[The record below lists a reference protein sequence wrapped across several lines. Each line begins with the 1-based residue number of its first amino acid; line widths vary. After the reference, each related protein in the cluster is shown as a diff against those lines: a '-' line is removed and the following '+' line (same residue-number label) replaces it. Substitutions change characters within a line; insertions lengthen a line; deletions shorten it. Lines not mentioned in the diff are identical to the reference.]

1 MQSAGTAAAN
11 EKTDTATTLFDRYIR
26 LVETIYSSG
35 GIFLEEINRRWARSQ
50 YNDKHEDKIPPV
62 HVPTPQGGH
71 QIDVRHR
78 HPLRPPKR
86 QPLLHRQRRTLL
98 LTYRSFNNHTAFR
111 REAEAVCRI
120 LEK

>member
-11 EKTDTATTLFDRYIR
+11 EKTDMATTLFNRYIR

-35 GIFLEEINRRWARSQ
+35 GISLEEINRRWARSQ
-50 YNDKHEDKIPPV
+50 YNDKHEDKN
-62 HVPTPQGGH
+62 VPTPQGGH

-78 HPLRPPKR
+78 YPLRPPKR
-86 QPLLHRQRRTLL
+86 QPLLHRQHRTLL
-98 LTYRSFNNHTAFR
+98 LTYRSFSNHTAFR